1 MQTMDAVPVPEEQ
14 SRTARVLGADAV
26 AKLAQAHVAVFGVG
40 GVGGHLCEALAR
52 SGVGALTVIDN
63 DRVSLS
69 NINRQAVAFHS
80 TVGRLKVEVMRDMI
94 RDINPDCRVDA
105 IQEFIRDDRMV
116 DLLEADRYDCVVD
129 CIDTLAPKVF
139 LLYHSHRLGYP
150 TVSSMGSGGK
160 LDPSQVHSCDIA
172 QSNTCPLAAMVRKR
186 LHHLGVYSGIRVVF
200 STEKIPPHAMFED
213 RSDNHLT
220 TIGTISYMPPL
231 FGCFMAAEVV
241 QILLAN
247 NKDTNL

>member
-1 MQTMDAVPVPEEQ
+1 MMDFY
-14 SRTARVLGADAV
+14 SRTELLLQPEGV
-26 AKLAQAHVAVFGVG
+26 AHLKSAHVLVVGLG
-40 GVGGHLCEALAR
+40 GVGGYAAEQLCRA
-52 SGVGALTVIDN
+52 GVGHLTIVDGDCVGETN
-63 DRVSLS
+63 L
-69 NINRQAVAFHS
+69 NRQIIALRS
-80 TVGRLKVEVMRDMI
+80 TVGQPKARLFQDRF

-241 QILLAN
+241 KILLAN